1 MGARG
6 KGLKMGLFLKFQKN
20 FFCQMVDFKI
30 PPLSSPFFRLY
41 AGIFLW
47 FFEDCLIFCD
57 FFNGLAFT
65 WALMGESG
73 ERGWILVI
81 DVSSDRPMGS
91 DHTLNQNFSHKEFF
105 KKYSYLVIL
114 NRLEETNISICF
126 SINRFFKAS
135 SLSSWLRS
143 NPPSPYE
150 CRVKNDSHICWTL
163 KFNEIKMTH
172 NRKY

>member
-1 MGARG
+1 
-6 KGLKMGLFLKFQKN
+6 
-20 FFCQMVDFKI
+20 MVDFKI

-135 SLSSWLRS
+135 SLLGNCCMKENMRPTAYVQFNLCSTELKIVSRRKKLP
-143 NPPSPYE
+143 NINFAPSG
-150 CRVKNDSHICWTL
+150 VHVIQ
-163 KFNEIKMTH
+163 
-172 NRKY
+172 

>member
-1 MGARG
+1 
-6 KGLKMGLFLKFQKN
+6 
-20 FFCQMVDFKI
+20 MVDFKI

-91 DHTLNQNFSHKEFF
+91 DHTLSQNFSHKEFF

-135 SLSSWLRS
+135 SLLLEGFVRFLCPVEWGVVFYQIPQWFRQVGVILDESGA
-143 NPPSPYE
+143 
-150 CRVKNDSHICWTL
+150 VIG
-163 KFNEIKMTH
+163 
-172 NRKY
+172 

>member
-1 MGARG
+1 
-6 KGLKMGLFLKFQKN
+6 
-20 FFCQMVDFKI
+20 
-30 PPLSSPFFRLY
+30 
-41 AGIFLW
+41 
-47 FFEDCLIFCD
+47 
-57 FFNGLAFT
+57 
-65 WALMGESG
+65 MGESG

-135 SLSSWLRS
+135 SLFISSF
-143 NPPSPYE
+143 
-150 CRVKNDSHICWTL
+150 K
-163 KFNEIKMTH
+163 EISFEEIFGTAH
-172 NRKY
+172 TIGDNCSQELY

>member
-1 MGARG
+1 
-6 KGLKMGLFLKFQKN
+6 
-20 FFCQMVDFKI
+20 
-30 PPLSSPFFRLY
+30 
-41 AGIFLW
+41 
-47 FFEDCLIFCD
+47 
-57 FFNGLAFT
+57 
-65 WALMGESG
+65 MGESG

-135 SLSSWLRS
+135 SLLGPEIRDRKVLLLI
-143 NPPSPYE
+143 PPSIG
-150 CRVKNDSHICWTL
+150 RVLELSSRFHSV
-163 KFNEIKMTH
+163 
-172 NRKY
+172 